1 VSLPTR
7 GLGSWWML
15 VRGLNEDTVFTLITV
30 SLVNTYAAQ
39 GALILQAFPPT
50 LRAACNQSPIG
61 QQSCATVLADDAW
74 APIITPISPQT
85 TMTITSTETR
95 TRHGFDV

>member
-15 VRGLNEDTVFTLITV
+15 VRGLNEDTIRIFVTV
-30 SLVNTYAAQ
+30 SLVDAYATHGSVILDAFTP
-39 GALILQAFPPT
+39 ILQT
-50 LRAACNQSPIG
+50 ACNQSPID
-61 QQSCATVLADDAW
+61 QPSCTTVLADDAW